1 MFGFVH
7 IQVVGLVVGL
17 PDVGQSGG
25 VLLQQAVD
33 GVDPEPAA
41 VVILLVVSTEGTRQ
55 FRIF

>member
-17 PDVGQSGG
+17 ADVGQSGR

-33 GVDPEPAA
+33 GVDPEPTA